1 MREIKFRVKIKD
13 SYGGG
18 WDYTTM
24 DSENYLTWSK
34 STDSHDKKT
43 RGQYTGLKDKN
54 GKEIYE
60 SDRVKDKDG
69 NDGVVHF
76 LAPKFIVVYPSESG
90 VLAGNDLSEV
100 FEVIGNIYENDR
112 NTG

>member
-18 WDYTTM
+18 WDYATM

-43 RGQYTGLKDKN
+43 RGQ
-54 GKEIYE
+54 
-60 SDRVKDKDG
+60 
-69 NDGVVHF
+69 
-76 LAPKFIVVYPSESG
+76 
-90 VLAGNDLSEV
+90 
-100 FEVIGNIYENDR
+100 
-112 NTG
+112 